1 MNRCQLAEFFGV
13 SRTTINDWA
22 RRGAPI
28 EGGYPGAIAEWA
40 TARDL
45 RRAGVPEGRL
55 PELVGRLV
63 EAKAAF
69 AQRAE
74 IVNALP
80 AETVSDQS
88 TKAAIV
94 FALQLEKALLDLPAA
109 VLARATPDTIHEN
122 LCEHVLAALEAVRGE
137 ANSLPPA
144 RKTDGGDARR
154 KRAEAVDATT

>member
-40 TARDL
+40 TARTL
-45 RRAGVPEGRL
+45 RREGLPAGRL
-55 PELVGRLV
+55 PELAGRIA

-74 IVNALP
+74 IVNSLP

-94 FALQLEKALLDLPAA
+94 FALQLEAALLNLPAA
-109 VLARATPDTIHEN
+109 VLKDATPDTIHEK
-122 LCEHVLAALEAVRGE
+122 LCEHVLAALAAVRGE
-137 ANSLPPA
+137 ADSPPGGGN
-144 RKTDGGDARR
+144 RPGDARR
-154 KRAEAVDATT
+154 KRAEAVDVTT